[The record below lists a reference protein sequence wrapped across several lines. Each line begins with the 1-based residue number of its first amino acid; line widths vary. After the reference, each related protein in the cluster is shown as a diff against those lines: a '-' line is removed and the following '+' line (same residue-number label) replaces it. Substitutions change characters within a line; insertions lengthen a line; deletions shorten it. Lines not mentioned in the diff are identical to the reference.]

1 MEERIQRLEQEV
13 SAIRER
19 NARVEADKAWEVSL
33 TRAVSIIVVTYVVA
47 TLALYGIGDGRPWIS
62 ALIPTLGFF
71 LSIQSLPFIKRWWLT
86 RKDR

>member
-1 MEERIQRLEQEV
+1 MEERLSTLESDV
-13 SAIRER
+13 ASIKER
-19 NARVEADKAWEVSL
+19 NARVESDKAWETSL

-47 TLALYGIGDGRPWIS
+47 TIALYGMGDGRPWIS

-86 RKDR
+86 RKGR

>member
-19 NARVEADKAWEVSL
+19 NARVEADKAWVVSL